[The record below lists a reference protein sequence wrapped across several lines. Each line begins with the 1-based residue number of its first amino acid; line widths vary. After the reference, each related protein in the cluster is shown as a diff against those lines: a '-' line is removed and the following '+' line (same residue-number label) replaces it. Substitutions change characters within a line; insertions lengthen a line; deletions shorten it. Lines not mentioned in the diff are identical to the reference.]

1 MQIGALLGPEEFL
14 KYQKIFNFGA
24 TTGIDLPGEATGIL
38 HTEESLSS
46 GSTELASAS
55 FGQGYTCTMI
65 QEIAAICSV
74 INGGYYYQPHVVSK
88 ILNEDGDVIKD
99 VQPVVTKQTVSSDV
113 SALIRQYMGTVM
125 ESDGT
130 GAAAKVGRLQYG
142 RENRNCTEISP

>member
-65 QEIAAICSV
+65 QEIVGNLFCD
-74 INGGYYYQPHVVSK
+74 QWW
-88 ILNEDGDVIKD
+88 ILL
-99 VQPVVTKQTVSSDV
+99 
-113 SALIRQYMGTVM
+113 SATCGQ
-125 ESDGT
+125 
-130 GAAAKVGRLQYG
+130 
-142 RENRNCTEISP
+142 

>member
-1 MQIGALLGPEEFL
+1 
-14 KYQKIFNFGA
+14 
-24 TTGIDLPGEATGIL
+24 
-38 HTEESLSS
+38 
-46 GSTELASAS
+46 
-55 FGQGYTCTMI
+55 MI

-130 GAAAKVGRLQYG
+130 GAAAKVGRLQHG